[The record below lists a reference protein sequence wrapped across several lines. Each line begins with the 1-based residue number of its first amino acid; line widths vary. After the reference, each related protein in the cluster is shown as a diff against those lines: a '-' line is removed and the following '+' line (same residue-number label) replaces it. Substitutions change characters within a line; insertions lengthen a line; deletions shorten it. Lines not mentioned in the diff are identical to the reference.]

1 VTHDRE
7 LRIRPGIAL
16 AIAMGLLGA
25 GGGIAY
31 LMMSAHAHA
40 PSTST
45 TTAPLGS
52 PGSVAGTNTPA
63 APTGEVGGDRTAGD
77 RLPDVVVPLAD
88 DLIARAGIKTAVVAA
103 VQGASDIR
111 LPGVVEANAY
121 KQVAVTPL
129 VSGRV
134 THVYVELGAHV
145 KRNQPIA
152 AIYSPELTEAQT
164 KYVAA
169 RAMLDAHDR
178 ELQRTEKLVAIG
190 AASRQELE
198 RAHAE
203 HTGQVAELEAARSR
217 LLLLGIPQTTVDA
230 LSAGK
235 SVESTAIIVA
245 PLDGVVTE
253 RLANVGLN
261 VDSSTKLFSVVDL
274 ATVWVVADVYEK
286 DLSRV
291 SVGAT
296 VIITT
301 SAYPGHQLQ
310 GHISYIDPQVSGAT
324 RTARIRVEVSNT
336 QGELRL
342 GMYATVLVQ
351 TAAAATAILI
361 PRTAVQQVGDRQVAY
376 LRSHESGTFIERE
389 ITTAR
394 RGEQVEVLSGLQ
406 PGDVIVVEGSFF
418 VRAERE
424 RLGLRQPSSARSPTS
439 GGGEH
444 EPHHH

>member
-1 VTHDRE
+1 
-7 LRIRPGIAL
+7 
-16 AIAMGLLGA
+16 
-25 GGGIAY
+25 
-31 LMMSAHAHA
+31 
-40 PSTST
+40 
-45 TTAPLGS
+45 
-52 PGSVAGTNTPA
+52 
-63 APTGEVGGDRTAGD
+63 
-77 RLPDVVVPLAD
+77 
-88 DLIARAGIKTAVVAA
+88 
-103 VQGASDIR
+103 
-111 LPGVVEANAY
+111 
-121 KQVAVTPL
+121 
-129 VSGRV
+129 
-134 THVYVELGAHV
+134 
-145 KRNQPIA
+145 
-152 AIYSPELTEAQT
+152 
-164 KYVAA
+164 
-169 RAMLDAHDR
+169 
-178 ELQRTEKLVAIG
+178 
-190 AASRQELE
+190 
-198 RAHAE
+198 
-203 HTGQVAELEAARSR
+203 
-217 LLLLGIPQTTVDA
+217 
-230 LSAGK
+230 LSSGK
-235 SVESTAIIVA
+235 SVESTAVIVA

-310 GHISYIDPQVSGAT
+310 GHISYIDPQVSGTT

-444 EPHHH
+444 EPRHH